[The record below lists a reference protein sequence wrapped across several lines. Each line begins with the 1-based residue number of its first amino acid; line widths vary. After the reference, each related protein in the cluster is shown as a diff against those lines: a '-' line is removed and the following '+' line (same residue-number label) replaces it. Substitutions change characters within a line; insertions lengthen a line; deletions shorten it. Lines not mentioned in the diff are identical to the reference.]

1 MTIAVGALG
10 ADYQNLAYFS
20 NYGRWVDVY
29 APGEALVNAF
39 ATGVYT
45 YQEPPKRPARQIF
58 EGIARCDG
66 TSGSAPL
73 VAGLIAAEMSR
84 TGRPASD
91 AANEVLKAAA
101 AQAISGIGPALFPQ

>member
-1 MTIAVGALG
+1 M
-10 ADYQNLAYFS
+10 
-20 NYGRWVDVY
+20 DVY

-73 VAGLIAAEMSR
+73 VAGHIAAEMSR

-101 AQAISGIGPALFPQ
+101 AQAVSGIGPALFPQ